1 MGQGQEEKQ
10 KALKFGEQLKAV
22 SPISPNSSE
31 APFLH

>member
-1 MGQGQEEKQ
+1 MGHGQEEKQ

-22 SPISPNSSE
+22 SPISPNFLE